1 MLSRAFPWRCAGM
14 IKCKWFHIAINSDLH
29 ARCGACACVCADW
42 CFWMIS
48 SNDLIHE
55 ESLCSL
61 CRPGWSAQ
69 HVISARLSDFLCTAG
84 CTVNSVNQTRT
95 STTTRPVHVDVR
107 LPVYRPKSGHH
118 PGIAD
123 LVLFTLRFPLA
134 TNSKSNSTNSLPKK
148 KTTPS
153 TLK

>member
-14 IKCKWFHIAINSDLH
+14 IKCKWFHIAINSDLR
-29 ARCGACACVCADW
+29 ARCGACAWRACAQTDW

-55 ESLCSL
+55 ESLCPL
-61 CRPGWSAQ
+61 CLPGWSAR
-69 HVISARLSDFLCTAG
+69 HVISGRLSHFLCTAG
-84 CTVNSVNQTRT
+84 CTVNSDNQTRT

-107 LPVYRPKSGHH
+107 LPVCRPKSGHH

-123 LVLFTLRFPLA
+123 SVLFAFRFPLA
-134 TNSKSNSTNSLPKK
+134 TKSESNSTNSEKENNPRR
-148 KTTPS
+148 
-153 TLK
+153 